1 MLESLRL
8 KGLEK
13 IRKVFLKKDRRKFEN
28 AADGSKKEEDEQMIE
43 TDGSDL
49 QGILSFDSVD
59 HTRTNT
65 NNSIEISQVLGIE
78 AGRLSLIKEMRYV
91 LSTYGL
97 GVNYR
102 HLSTLCDI
110 MTHHG

>member
-1 MLESLRL
+1 
-8 KGLEK
+8 
-13 IRKVFLKKDRRKFEN
+13 
-28 AADGSKKEEDEQMIE
+28 MIE

-49 QGILSFDSVD
+49 EGILSFDSVD